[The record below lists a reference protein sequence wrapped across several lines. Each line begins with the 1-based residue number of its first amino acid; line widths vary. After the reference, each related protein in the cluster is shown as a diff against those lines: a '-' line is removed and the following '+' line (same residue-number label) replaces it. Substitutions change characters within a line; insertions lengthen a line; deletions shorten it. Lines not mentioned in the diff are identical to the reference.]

1 MTAPDQ
7 IGVAQDLLGHASGRT
22 THAHYNQARAIDAS
36 RLYATVLAAAAGP
49 PDAPGRSGA
58 PHSKAADPCAR

>member
-36 RLYATVLAAAAGP
+36 RLYATVLAAA
-49 PDAPGRSGA
+49 SGSPA
-58 PHSKAADPCAR
+58 AHGQSAARHPRGADPCAR